1 MTTFFAAMKNLFH
14 LRRRPLVA
22 PSEIEQAARV
32 ALFELVDYICNWLH
46 IIDPTKHA
54 VVRMFQNSESR
65 DPAWRHTLANLK
77 TAGHVF
83 DAMIELNVT
92 NEKILRTVFG
102 AEMYEALRVLSIA
115 EAREPL
121 KHPS

>member
-1 MTTFFAAMKNLFH
+1 MTTFFAAMKNIFH
-14 LRRRPLVA
+14 LRRRPLVTA
-22 PSEIEQAARV
+22 SEAEQVRRV
-32 ALFELVDYICNWLH
+32 ALYELVDYICGWLH

-54 VVRMFQNSESR
+54 VVRMFQNTESR

-77 TAGHVF
+77 TAGDVF

-102 AEMYEALRVLSIA
+102 AVMYEHLRVMPIS